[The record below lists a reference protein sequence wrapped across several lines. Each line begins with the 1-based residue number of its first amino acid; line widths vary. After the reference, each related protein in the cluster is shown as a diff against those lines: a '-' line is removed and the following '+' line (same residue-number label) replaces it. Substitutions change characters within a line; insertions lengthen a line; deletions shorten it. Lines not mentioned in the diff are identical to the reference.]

1 MHTVFLIVGK
11 SSSGKDS
18 LVNKL
23 CNEHGYRQLKS
34 YATRPRR
41 KDEGDTH
48 TFITKNE
55 VAQYQ
60 NQMIAYTQIGDAIYF
75 ATKDKLMKSDL
86 YCIDYR
92 GIEYM
97 HSLSL
102 DLSDVRFV
110 TIYIHVPDDIRE
122 ERAING
128 RKDDALTFY
137 KRCFNENEQFSEMI
151 MRDDF
156 DYAIS
161 NIDFNKAYKI
171 FETIIEEELKDD

>member
-11 SSSGKDS
+11 SGSGKDS
-18 LVNKL
+18 LVSKL
-23 CNEHGYRQLKS
+23 CEKYGYSQLKS

-41 KDEGDTH
+41 EGEDNTH
-48 TFITKNE
+48 TFISPDE
-55 VAQYQ
+55 VEQYKD
-60 NQMIAYTQIGDAIYF
+60 QMIAYTRIGEFEYF
-75 ATKDKLMKSDL
+75 ATKQQLYTSDF

-97 HSLSL
+97 HNLEL
-102 DLSDVRFV
+102 DLSDIRFV
-110 TIYIHVPDDIRE
+110 TIYIHVSDNIRE

-128 RKDDALTFY
+128 RKDNALTFY
-137 KRCFNENEQFSEMI
+137 KRCFSENEQFIEMI

-161 NIDFNKAYKI
+161 NTDFNKAVKI
-171 FETIIEEELKDD
+171 FESIIKTEIV